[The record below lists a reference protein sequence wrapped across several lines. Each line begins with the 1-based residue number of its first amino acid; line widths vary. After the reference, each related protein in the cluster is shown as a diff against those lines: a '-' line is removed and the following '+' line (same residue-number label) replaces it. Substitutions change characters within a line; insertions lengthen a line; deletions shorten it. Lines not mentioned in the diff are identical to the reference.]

1 MSKHGVQSADGGCV
15 FQLGGPCPP
24 AREMLNGTGFEF
36 PTRIRRFLICVCL
49 VGMAGVCVAFAF
61 PSPISATQ
69 DISVTVETTEIPFS
83 KDDGLGFG
91 VPFIDKNNRVQVPV
105 RKTLEALGAT
115 VDYNASDR
123 IVTVALDGVVLR
135 FEIDGKARLNGESYE
150 IDTSATIRDG
160 RTYIPVRYAVE
171 PFGYLVKWDSLKRDV
186 LIRKALRE
194 IWRLPP
200 TEAGLSMG
208 LNGPIGLTFVGYPYE
223 GKIEEWEFY
232 GYDRP
237 SVMIINRTDFNS
249 GEDIVFEPMDF
260 EYRIFRVTVKE
271 DELLY
276 SKPFPRFSGTL
287 PAGTFT
293 SCSIELPFWN
303 RENLPPGDYKV
314 QLVFPEDF
322 VYRVSGSETLRYLPV
337 RSNMYNEFYE
347 FQIL

>member
-1 MSKHGVQSADGGCV
+1 
-15 FQLGGPCPP
+15 
-24 AREMLNGTGFEF
+24 MLNGAGFGF
-36 PTRIRRFLICVCL
+36 SARIKRFLICACF
-49 VGMAGVCVAFAF
+49 VGTAGVCLAFAF
-61 PSPISATQ
+61 PSPVFATQ

-83 KDDGLGFG
+83 KDDGLGLG
-91 VPFIDKNNRVQVPV
+91 VPFIDENNRVQVPV

-123 IVTVALDGVVLR
+123 IVTVALDGAVLR

-150 IDTSATIRDG
+150 IDTSATIKDG

-171 PFGYLVKWDSLKRDV
+171 PFGYSVKWDSLKRDV
-186 LIRKALRE
+186 LIRKALKE
-194 IWRLPP
+194 IWKPP
-200 TEAGLSMG
+200 AEAGLSMG
-208 LNGPIGLTFVGYPYE
+208 LNGPIGLTFVGYPSE

-237 SVMIINRTDFNS
+237 SVMIVNITAFESDDNS
-249 GEDIVFEPMDF
+249 GEDIAFEPMDF
-260 EYRIFRVTVKE
+260 EYRIFRVTVKG

-276 SKPFPRFSGTL
+276 GKPFPRFSGTL

-293 SCSIELPFWN
+293 DCAIELPFWN

-322 VYRVSGSETLRYLPV
+322 VYRVNGSETLRYLPV

-347 FQIL
+347 FRIL